1 MKEMYMYVAEFQA
14 HKKARTEEWVEFAD
28 HLKLLADKAFPNLED
43 KAREYMALTQFMGQV
58 DNPQVAFSVRQKQ
71 PTTLIE
77 AVSATIEMESYVKPK
92 PSHVAQVELEQS
104 HADTAIAAVQ
114 LKQDAMMGV
123 LESIMARLEKLE
135 AQASEEQPTPI
146 GNSEPRAKRPVVCH
160 NCKQEGHYA
169 RGCAAPPARAS
180 RDQSKTPISLL
191 PVSHSYRIN
200 GQVKGVQASF
210 VVDTGAAVTLL
221 DKTLWDKVNTTGQ
234 VLSTWTRP
242 PLVRVEGTRLV
253 MWGTATTEI
262 AFAGEIFQF
271 PVLVA
276 SSLTADAILGMDF
289 LDANKCTLEMANKVL
304 RFPNRGVSISLQD
317 PSSQPHIIQ
326 ARVTLE
332 ETLSIPPFSE
342 MEVMAKV
349 SEGLHQG
356 TWLLEECKSKN
367 LPVRVAR
374 ALVNPITRTMPV
386 RLLNLSSDTTTVFK
400 GTKVATVE
408 ECDTAPIIRAMSVST
423 AAEKIPRV
431 SESKRQLL
439 EQMINWCAADLEK
452 DHKEQFA

>member
-1 MKEMYMYVAEFQA
+1 M
-14 HKKARTEEWVEFAD
+14 
-28 HLKLLADKAFPNLED
+28 
-43 KAREYMALTQFMGQV
+43 
-58 DNPQVAFSVRQKQ
+58 
-71 PTTLIE
+71 
-77 AVSATIEMESYVKPK
+77 
-92 PSHVAQVELEQS
+92 
-104 HADTAIAAVQ
+104 
-114 LKQDAMMGV
+114 
-123 LESIMARLEKLE
+123 
-135 AQASEEQPTPI
+135 
-146 GNSEPRAKRPVVCH
+146 VCH

-191 PVSHSYRIN
+191 PVSHSYRIS

-210 VVDTGAAVTLL
+210 VVDTGAVVTLL

-234 VLSTWTRP
+234 VLSTWTGP

-253 MWGTATTEI
+253 MWGTTTTEI

-304 RFPNRGVSISLQD
+304 HFPNRGVSISLQD
-317 PSSQPHIIQ
+317 PSSQTHIIQ

-349 SEGLHQG
+349 SKGLHQG

-367 LPVRVAR
+367 LPVRITR

-386 RLLNLSSDTTTVFK
+386 RLRNLSSDTTTVFK

-408 ECDTAPIIRAMSVST
+408 ECDTAPIIREMSVST

-439 EQMINWCAADLEK
+439 EQMINRCAADLEK
-452 DHKEQFA
+452 DHKGQFA